1 MSSSST
7 PRVIIIGGGIIGA
20 ASAYHL
26 TRRGASVTLLEREA
40 LGAGASSG
48 NAGLIAVGH
57 PPLPKP
63 GVTWQAF
70 KWMFDSTSPLYIPP
84 RFRPDLI
91 RWLWQFN
98 KASKPEFFQRS
109 MKVLAALGRAAVD
122 SFDEI
127 LEVENVA
134 AETNYHRG
142 GQIEVFRTERG
153 RDGCRAEGDELRRLG
168 FEIEELD
175 QSQLR
180 EREPGYQD
188 DVLGAVVWTDSAFAD
203 PRAFTLALLRCA
215 QRDGATVHAEQPIES
230 IVAGQGHFTGVRL
243 PDGSVME
250 ADALILAAGIW
261 TTQLARAIGINVPM
275 QPAKGYHVELS
286 APPVNVK
293 MAGVLKETFVAINPM
308 GGGLRLAGTL
318 EFSGLDDQVRHER
331 LNALVE
337 GARKYIRG
345 IDECKRLTEWF
356 GYRPCTADG
365 LPVIGRAPQYENV
378 FIGTGHAM
386 MGFGLGPITGKMLA
400 ELVMDGTTSTPLAPA
415 LSPGRFAR

>member
-26 TRRGASVTLLEREA
+26 ARRGVAVTLLEREA
-40 LGAGASSG
+40 LGVGASSG

-98 KASKPEFFQRS
+98 KASKPEFFHRS
-109 MKVLAALGRAAVD
+109 MQVLAPLGRAAIQ
-122 SFDEI
+122 SFEEI
-127 LEVENVA
+127 LEAEGIA

-142 GQIEVFRTERG
+142 GQIEVFKTPGARDACRTE
-153 RDGCRAEGDELRRLG
+153 ADELRRLG

-175 QSQLR
+175 QRQLHA
-180 EREPGYQD
+180 REPGYLD

-215 QRDGATVHAEQPIES
+215 QRDGAIVHAEQPIES
-230 IVAGQGHFTGVRL
+230 IVVGEGRFHGVRL

-250 ADALILAAGIW
+250 ADVLILAAGIW
-261 TTQLARAIGINVPM
+261 TTQLARAIGISVPM

-286 APPVNVK
+286 APPVNVR

-318 EFSGLDDQVRHER
+318 EFSGLDDRVRHER
-331 LNALVE
+331 VNALVA

-345 IDECKRLTEWF
+345 IDECSRLTQWF

-365 LPVIGRAPQYENV
+365 LPVIGRAPQYDNV
-378 FIGTGHAM
+378 YLGTGHAM
-386 MGFGLGPITGKMLA
+386 MGFGLGPITGKLLA
-400 ELVMDGTTSTPLAPA
+400 ELVLDGQTSLPLAPG
-415 LSPGRFAR
+415 LSPARFAS